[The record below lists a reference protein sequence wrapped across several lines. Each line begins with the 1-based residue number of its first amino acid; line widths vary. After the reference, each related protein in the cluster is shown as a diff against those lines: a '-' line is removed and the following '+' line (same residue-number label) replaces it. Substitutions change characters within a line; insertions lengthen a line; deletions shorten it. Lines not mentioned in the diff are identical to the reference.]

1 MLCLGRIPAQT
12 NLMLIFS
19 ELLTSSRFDVNTFTS
34 NLFDVNIS
42 SILRVKSVETT
53 EETVGSLSFGVQN
66 PLNQCIEALDNPKA
80 LEIYRKIPELQTG

>member
-1 MLCLGRIPAQT
+1 
-12 NLMLIFS
+12 MLIFS

-34 NLFDVNIS
+34 NLFDVNIP

-66 PLNQCIEALDNPKA
+66 SLN
-80 LEIYRKIPELQTG
+80 